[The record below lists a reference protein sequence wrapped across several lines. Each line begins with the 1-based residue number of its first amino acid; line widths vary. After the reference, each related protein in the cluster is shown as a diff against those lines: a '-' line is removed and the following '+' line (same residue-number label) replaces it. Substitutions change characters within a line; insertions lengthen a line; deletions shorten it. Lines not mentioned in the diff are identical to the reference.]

1 MNISNLQARRK
12 ATDSKP
18 LQRINSGQYWLMVLI
33 IMAGSLF
40 IVSTLLW
47 WLSHP
52 QSFLVKKIS
61 IEGQQQTSPDEIQKA
76 IAPYLNVGLFY
87 LQLDKI
93 EQAALSL
100 PWIKNVTVK
109 TVWFNKLYLH
119 ITEYQPLAKWQQN
132 TYVDPTGEL
141 FNIPQQ
147 LMNMPQFAGDK
158 DCIPE
163 MIARYR
169 QIQITMQAVQLK
181 LQKLSCLPRKT
192 WAIHLNKGIQ
202 LNLGRGD
209 IMPRLQRFIK
219 VYHRILAQYASSL
232 GGDLG
237 LYIDLR
243 YTNGIAVRLARTE

>member
-12 ATDSKP
+12 ATDNEP
-18 LQRINSGQYWLMVLI
+18 LQRINGGQYWLMVLI
-33 IMAGSLF
+33 ILAGSLL
-40 IVSTLLW
+40 IVGILLW

-52 QSFLVKKIS
+52 QSFLVKKII
-61 IEGQQQTSPDEIQKA
+61 IEGQQQTDPSEIQKA
-76 IAPYLNVGLFY
+76 IVPYLNVGLFY

-93 EQAALSL
+93 EQAALTL
-100 PWIKNVTVK
+100 PWIKNVTAK
-109 TVWFNKLYLH
+109 PVWFNKLQLQ

-132 TYVDPTGEL
+132 MYIDSTGEL

-147 LMNMPQFAGDK
+147 LVNVPHFTGDK

-163 MIARYR
+163 MITRYQ
-169 QIQITMQAVQLK
+169 QIQTTMQAIQLK
-181 LQKLSCLPRKT
+181 LQKLSCQPRKA
-192 WAIHLNKGIQ
+192 WAIHLDKGIQ
-202 LNLGRGD
+202 LNLGRGE
-209 IMPRLQRFIK
+209 IMPRLQRFTK

-243 YTNGIAVRLARTE
+243 YANGIAVRLARTE

>member
-1 MNISNLQARRK
+1 MSTLQARRK
-12 ATDSKP
+12 VIDGKS
-18 LQRINSGQYWLMVLI
+18 LQAMNSSQYWLMILI
-33 IMAGSLF
+33 MMAGGLL
-40 IVSTLLW
+40 VVGMLLW

-52 QSFLVKKIS
+52 QSFLVKKIT
-61 IEGQQQTSPDEIQKA
+61 IEGQQQTSPNEIQEV

-93 EQAALSL
+93 EQAALTL
-100 PWIKNVTVK
+100 PWIKNVVAK
-109 TVWFNKLYLH
+109 PVWFNTLDLRM
-119 ITEYQPLAKWQQN
+119 TEYQALAQWQQHV
-132 TYVDPTGEL
+132 YVDPAGEL

-147 LMNMPQFAGDK
+147 LVNLPQFAGEE

-163 MIARYR
+163 MITRYQ
-169 QIQITMQAVQLK
+169 QIKTTMQALQLK
-181 LQKLSCLPRKT
+181 LQKLSCQPHKAWL
-192 WAIHLNKGIQ
+192 IHLNKGIK

-209 IMPRLQRFIK
+209 IMPRLQRFTK

>member
-1 MNISNLQARRK
+1 MTQARRK
-12 ATDSKP
+12 TIEPQEQDG
-18 LQRINSGQYWLMVLI
+18 NQYWLLI
-33 IMAGSLF
+33 LVTLAGSLL
-40 IVSTLLW
+40 IIGSLLW

-52 QSFLVKKIS
+52 QSFLVKKMT
-61 IEGQQQTSPDEIQKA
+61 IEGQQQTSPNEIQKA

-87 LQLDKI
+87 LQTDKI

-109 TVWFNKLYLH
+109 PVWFNTLH
-119 ITEYQPLAKWQQN
+119 LQITEYQPLAQWQQHI
-132 TYVDPTGEL
+132 YIDPTGEL
-141 FNIPQQ
+141 FNIPKS
-147 LMNMPQFAGDK
+147 LANLPQFAGEK

-163 MIARYR
+163 MITRYQ
-169 QIQITMQAVQLK
+169 QIKTTMQAVPLHIKK
-181 LQKLSCLPRKT
+181 LTCQPRKA
-192 WAIHLNKGIQ
+192 WAIHLDKGIQ

-209 IMPRLQRFIK
+209 ILPRLQRFTK

-237 LYIDLR
+237 LSIDLR